1 MVINAKESHFAEFTG
16 LKNIG
21 LKIFLNYKVEYRKK
35 IYGKRQM
42 VFSSNLLIQ
51 FRNIIHIH
59 LLSNTLFK

>member
-1 MVINAKESHFAEFTG
+1 MVFKTKESHFAEFTG

-42 VFSSNLLIQ
+42 VFSSN
-51 FRNIIHIH
+51 
-59 LLSNTLFK
+59 